1 MKKHLLFVIF
11 ISLFVTAIAQ
21 KQQSAG
27 FTYAITHQEKENFGV
42 HMLRKINL
50 SNGESES
57 FVFNGVN
64 KQTVLFNAQ
73 TNQRIS
79 FIADPKIPYDQT
91 LPFITGVAGIAF
103 DKFHN
108 RIYFVP
114 MMVNKLRYIE
124 LSTQKIFEVSSASF
138 AKELSY
144 TSEEQVIT
152 RMAFNENG
160 IGYALSNDGNTF
172 FRFTTGKKGTV
183 ENLGPLFDA
192 ESNKG
197 VSIHNRCSSFG
208 GDMVADNDGHLFV
221 VTAANNLFKVEIAT
235 RKATL
240 LGPIQNLPAGFTSNG
255 MVVNEEGALVVSS
268 ATFGNKW
275 YTVDLS
281 TLGAT
286 EMQSTNI
293 MYRCADMANSN
304 VLQTRKASVTM
315 GLRDQ
320 VSFLS
325 KIAAYPNPVVDH
337 QFNISFSE
345 LTEGAYTIQLTN
357 IAGQQIMNKKI
368 SITQTGQIENIQ
380 LSQVIRKGMYLL
392 NVYNMAD
399 QKIHTQKIMIQ

>member
-1 MKKHLLFVIF
+1 MKKHLLSVIF
-11 ISLFVTAIAQ
+11 LLLVVTVTAQ
-21 KQQSAG
+21 KQSAG
-27 FTYAITHQEKENFGV
+27 FTYAITHQEKEIFGV

-50 SNGESES
+50 STGESES

-64 KQTVLFNAQ
+64 KQTVLFDAQ
-73 TNQRIS
+73 TNQRLS
-79 FIADPKIPYDQT
+79 FAADSKIPYDQS
-91 LPFITGVAGIAF
+91 LPFITGVAGIAY
-103 DKFHN
+103 DQFHN

-152 RMAFNENG
+152 RMAFTENG
-160 IGYALSNDGNTF
+160 IGYGLSNDGNTF
-172 FRFTTGKKGTV
+172 FRFTTGKKGTI

-221 VTAANNLFKVEIAT
+221 VSAGNNLFKVEIAT

-255 MVVNEEGALVVSS
+255 MVVNEEGALVISS

-286 EMQSTNI
+286 EIQSTNS
-293 MYRCADMANSN
+293 MYRCADLANSN
-304 VLQTRKASVTM
+304 VLQTRKAPATM

-320 VSFLS
+320 IPFLS

-345 LTEGAYTIQLTN
+345 LTEGAYTVQLTN

-368 SITQTGQIENIQ
+368 SITQTGQVENIQ
-380 LSQVIRKGMYLL
+380 LSPVIRKGMYLL
-392 NVYNMAD
+392 NVYNIAD
-399 QKIHTQKIMIQ
+399 KKIHTQKIMIQ